1 MSPRCWLA
9 VGLAHA
15 MGAGRRPRAAA
26 APQPQKFESKESQE
40 ASRGYS
46 VRLSHTLPIAY
57 RLPTRPANARTNFR
71 VQSTT
76 CTGTLADRPLDI
88 FLFNF
93 VFGDFLLSFFF
104 PEMSPFG
111 GVSSTWAALAVL
123 MIGPSVIR
131 SADGFVPSSLLQQR
145 PSSRAS
151 AISTVVLSSTSAGE
165 LEGATSG
172 ALGATSKKSVA
183 SAPKIA
189 QRWRKST
196 KQLATLGPASSDRE
210 TIEKLFLAGA
220 DVFRLNFSHGSQEQK
235 KELLDTIRSVE
246 EQYSHPI
253 AALGDL
259 QGPKLRVRKSL
270 ATGLRI

>member
-1 MSPRCWLA
+1 
-9 VGLAHA
+9 
-15 MGAGRRPRAAA
+15 MGAGRRPAEGRGQAA
-26 APQPQKFESKESQE
+26 QKFESKESQE

-46 VRLSHTLPIAY
+46 VRLSHTLPIACQ
-57 RLPTRPANARTNFR
+57 LPTRPMANARTNFR
-71 VQSTT
+71 VAQSTT
-76 CTGTLADRPLDI
+76 LLASTTLADRPLDI

-93 VFGDFLLSFFF
+93 VFGDFLLSLFF

-151 AISTVVLSSTSAGE
+151 DISTVVLSSTSAGE

>member
-1 MSPRCWLA
+1 MS
-9 VGLAHA
+9 H
-15 MGAGRRPRAAA
+15 
-26 APQPQKFESKESQE
+26 
-40 ASRGYS
+40 
-46 VRLSHTLPIAY
+46 
-57 RLPTRPANARTNFR
+57 
-71 VQSTT
+71 
-76 CTGTLADRPLDI
+76 
-88 FLFNF
+88 
-93 VFGDFLLSFFF
+93 
-104 PEMSPFG
+104 FG

-131 SADGFVPSSLLQQR
+131 SADGFVPSSFWQQR

>member
-1 MSPRCWLA
+1 MS
-9 VGLAHA
+9 
-15 MGAGRRPRAAA
+15 
-26 APQPQKFESKESQE
+26 F
-40 ASRGYS
+40 
-46 VRLSHTLPIAY
+46 
-57 RLPTRPANARTNFR
+57 
-71 VQSTT
+71 
-76 CTGTLADRPLDI
+76 
-88 FLFNF
+88 
-93 VFGDFLLSFFF
+93 
-104 PEMSPFG
+104 FG